1 MGSFHSLQAVQK
13 IIPSEA
19 STENFVRQGPW
30 VLAKILPERVAL
42 GSSAA
47 CRRKVAGATPCQD
60 YLQLCASLFRKEFN
74 LSTSSLSGRAM
85 PRRVGCEEISRG
97 AARTCRV
104 EQFLFGLRAISCG
117 PDKMQISS

>member
-1 MGSFHSLQAVQK
+1 MGELPQFESGAK
-13 IIPSEA
+13 IKSSEA
-19 STENFVRQGPW
+19 STEMFVRQGPW

-117 PDKMQISS
+117 PDKMQIS